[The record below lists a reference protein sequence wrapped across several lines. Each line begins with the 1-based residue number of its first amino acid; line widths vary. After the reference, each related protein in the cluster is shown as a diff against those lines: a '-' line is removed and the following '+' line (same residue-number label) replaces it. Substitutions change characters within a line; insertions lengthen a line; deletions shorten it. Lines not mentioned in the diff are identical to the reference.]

1 MWKEFLKISGD
12 IEQPAPTHSVPSFAM
27 CNKPVQQLSQHIETE
42 FCKRLNR
49 LPWVVAD
56 EKEIKISHIA
66 YAFDNKELLEILM
79 ARGKII
85 MAGRFEKLE
94 KINKKIAELMD
105 KKSEDLARP
114 VNAFISFET

>member
-1 MWKEFLKISGD
+1 
-12 IEQPAPTHSVPSFAM
+12 
-27 CNKPVQQLSQHIETE
+27 
-42 FCKRLNR
+42 
-49 LPWVVAD
+49 
-56 EKEIKISHIA
+56 
-66 YAFDNKELLEILM
+66 M
-79 ARGKII
+79 ARGEII